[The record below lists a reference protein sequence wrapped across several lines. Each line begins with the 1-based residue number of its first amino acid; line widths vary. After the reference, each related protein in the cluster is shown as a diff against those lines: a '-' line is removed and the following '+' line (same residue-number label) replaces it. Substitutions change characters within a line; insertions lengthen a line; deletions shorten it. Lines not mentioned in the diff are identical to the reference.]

1 MAIGICRR
9 RSFFRRMEADADEL
23 LSFILDVFFILG
35 IDSRAIDES
44 VLVVNNLVGLRDCDY
59 DDEILVFG

>member
-1 MAIGICRR
+1 
-9 RSFFRRMEADADEL
+9 MEADADEL